1 MDEKL
6 KGRLNGIVDRIASP
20 EFLTGSGLGNEIE
33 FYVFDYPPEAEPE
46 VRQYLQF
53 ILESLAKKHPSL
65 KVAHINLFRLII
77 DYLKERNLY
86 DRALEVQRTKG
97 EDALRKALKG
107 PLDEARIAR
116 AFVEAARPSTNNLVI
131 MTGVGNA
138 WPLLRS
144 HTLLNNLHPLMNGTP
159 LVVFYPGIY
168 DGERLSLFGR
178 LGDNNYYRA
187 FRLVP

>member
-6 KGRLNGIVDRIASP
+6 KARLNGIIDRITSP
-20 EFLTGSGLGNEIE
+20 AFLTSSGLGNEIE
-33 FYVFDYPPEAEPE
+33 FYVFDYPPEEELE
-46 VRQYLQF
+46 VRRYVQF
-53 ILESLAKKHPSL
+53 ILESLPKKHPDL
-65 KVAHINLFRLII
+65 KVAHINLFQLVI
-77 DYLKERNLY
+77 DYLKERKLY

-97 EDALRKALKG
+97 DDALRKALKG
-107 PLDEARIAR
+107 PLDEGRIAR
-116 AFVEAARPSTNNLVI
+116 AFIEAAGPASHDLVI
-131 MTGVGNA
+131 MTGVGSA

>member
-6 KGRLNGIVDRIASP
+6 KARLNGIIDRITSP
-20 EFLTGSGLGNEIE
+20 EFLTSSGLGNEIE
-33 FYVFDYPPEAEPE
+33 FYIFDYPPGEELE
-46 VRQYLQF
+46 VRRYVQF
-53 ILESLAKKHPSL
+53 ILETLAKKHQDL
-65 KVAHINLFRLII
+65 RVAHINLFRFTIG
-77 DYLKERNLY
+77 YLKDRNLY
-86 DRALEVQRTKG
+86 DRALQVQKTKG
-97 EDALRKALKG
+97 DDALRKALKG
-107 PLDEARIAR
+107 PLNESRVAQAL
-116 AFVEAARPSTNNLVI
+116 VEAVEPTAYDLVI

-144 HTLLNNLHPLMNGTP
+144 HTLLSNLHPLMNGTP

>member
-6 KGRLNGIVDRIASP
+6 KARLNGIIDRLTSP
-20 EFLTGSGLGNEIE
+20 EFLTSSGLGNEIE
-33 FYVFDYPPEAEPE
+33 FYVFDYPPEEELE
-46 VRQYLQF
+46 VRRYVQF
-53 ILESLAKKHPSL
+53 IIESLAKKHADL
-65 KVAHINLFRLII
+65 KVAHVNLFQLII
-77 DYLKERNLY
+77 DHLKKRKLY

-97 EDALRKALKG
+97 DDALRKALKG
-107 PLDEARIAR
+107 PLDEGRIAR
-116 AFVEAARPSTNNLVI
+116 AFIEAADPAGHDLVI
-131 MTGVGNA
+131 MTGVGSA